1 MLEAPQ
7 ASDLAE
13 RLSDNERD
21 RREAES
27 ERLVALAKE
36 NGLYI
41 PETDYGKFGIRNAD
55 RTGES
60 VVYKNDAENR
70 HYKVKDPYAKAPI
83 KGNAPEDAIYEHLVH
98 NRLFPED
105 PYRFEGIGNNYL
117 GDVRI
122 ILSQPSVLSAGQP
135 TKAQIDAAL
144 AARGLYPE
152 DKYTYGNEWVSVTDV
167 EGDNVLADKD
177 GLLHF
182 IDPIIKFKRPARQI
196 LEQYDGPESV
206 PEAQSS
212 SESKPAPVSEESK
225 RIIDKVNRKNA
236 TRKDVIC
243 KDNTSPLSLLF
254 YHDHRKK
261 SVGFGMSVSREYRN
275 TETQKITD
283 NCPDKDAVQFQT
295 TTNNRFKGS

>member
-1 MLEAPQ
+1 MFEAPQ

-41 PETDYGKFGIRNAD
+41 PETDYGKFGIRNTD

-105 PYRFEGIGNNYL
+105 KYRFEGIGNNYL
-117 GDVRI
+117 EDVRI
-122 ILSQPSVLSAGQP
+122 ICRNLPCCRQDSRQRRRSMPHWLPGDCTRRTSTLTGTSGFP
-135 TKAQIDAAL
+135 LRISK
-144 AARGLYPE
+144 
-152 DKYTYGNEWVSVTDV
+152 VT
-167 EGDNVLADKD
+167 
-177 GLLHF
+177 
-182 IDPIIKFKRPARQI
+182 
-196 LEQYDGPESV
+196 
-206 PEAQSS
+206 
-212 SESKPAPVSEESK
+212 
-225 RIIDKVNRKNA
+225 
-236 TRKDVIC
+236 
-243 KDNTSPLSLLF
+243 
-254 YHDHRKK
+254 
-261 SVGFGMSVSREYRN
+261 MSW
-275 TETQKITD
+275 
-283 NCPDKDAVQFQT
+283 
-295 TTNNRFKGS
+295 

>member
-1 MLEAPQ
+1 MFEAPQ

-41 PETDYGKFGIRNAD
+41 PETDYGKFGIRNTD

-105 PYRFEGIGNNYL
+105 KYRFEGIGNNYL
-117 GDVRI
+117 EDVRI
-122 ILSQPSVLSAGQP
+122 ILSQPSLLSAGQP

-152 DKYTYGNEWVSVTDV
+152 DKYTYGNEWVSVTDI
-167 EGDNVLADKD
+167 EGDNVLVDKD

-196 LEQYDGPESV
+196 LEQYDG
-206 PEAQSS
+206 
-212 SESKPAPVSEESK
+212 SESGRNLKAAAIRNPRPFP
-225 RIIDKVNRKNA
+225 R
-236 TRKDVIC
+236 
-243 KDNTSPLSLLF
+243 
-254 YHDHRKK
+254 
-261 SVGFGMSVSREYRN
+261 SRSRSS
-275 TETQKITD
+275 I
-283 NCPDKDAVQFQT
+283 
-295 TTNNRFKGS
+295 R